1 MYYRECSCVC
11 AFFGLRQRLAAP
23 GARPRKSSQLTHSPL
38 LPYIATG
45 SRGMSRGRA
54 PEDAQRLYAEDVS
67 GGASYT
73 SSELPRLCFRSL
85 RSRRMYR
92 FASAYILN
100 ARTRCGFPGGR
111 GVPRNSSQSTHAPRS
126 S

>member
-1 MYYRECSCVC
+1 
-11 AFFGLRQRLAAP
+11 
-23 GARPRKSSQLTHSPL
+23 
-38 LPYIATG
+38 
-45 SRGMSRGRA
+45 MSRGRA

-67 GGASYT
+67 GGASDT
-73 SSELPRLCFRSL
+73 SSGERLCFRSL

-92 FASAYILN
+92 FASAYLLN

-111 GVPRNSSQSTHAPRS
+111 GVPRKSSQSTHAPRS